1 MALLKPFLI
10 LLVIFL
16 SFLLYATL
24 TDQQIVRDLA
34 NGISY
39 ANFVKH
45 DKRRLNTEQLASFT
59 AQSSTECEGKCLLNK
74 TCFSVN
80 YGGIEGHECQLL
92 AANKFESDEELK
104 IDENFQHFSV
114 AVSEILCTIH
124 TSCI

>member
-16 SFLLYATL
+16 TFLSYATL

-45 DKRRLNTEQLASFT
+45 DKRRLNTEQLASLA
-59 AQSSTECEGKCLLNK
+59 AQSSTECGGKCLLNK
-74 TCFSVN
+74 ACFSMN
-80 YGGIEGHECQLL
+80 YGRNEKHECQLL
-92 AANKFESDEELK
+92 AANKFDSSGKMTVDE
-104 IDENFQHFSV
+104 DFQHFSV
-114 AVSEILCTIH
+114 AVSEILCMIH
-124 TSCI
+124 VL